1 LHSDGSAIAHPG
13 PGWELPDRKRTQAP
27 EFLRRIRSRQLSAS
41 GRFCDNPRAV
51 TQASPG
57 VGPARTNDRVLVVW
71 QASLQGLLEDPP
83 HRRGECS
90 GLLPGRSGSVL
101 AVSKV

>member
-1 LHSDGSAIAHPG
+1 
-13 PGWELPDRKRTQAP
+13 
-27 EFLRRIRSRQLSAS
+27 
-41 GRFCDNPRAV
+41 
-51 TQASPG
+51 
-57 VGPARTNDRVLVVW
+57 VLVVW